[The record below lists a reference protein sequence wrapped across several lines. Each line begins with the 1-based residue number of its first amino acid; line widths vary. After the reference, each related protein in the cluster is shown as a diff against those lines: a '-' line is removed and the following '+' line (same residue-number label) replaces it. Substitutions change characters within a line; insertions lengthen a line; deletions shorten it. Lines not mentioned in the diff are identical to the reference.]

1 MRPAPRADPGMRLSR
16 TGLLSQVVP
25 LRRSGFGQP
34 MQWRNRTAPAQVTR
48 QPGSVPGAC
57 VADRSPL
64 DQAPSLHPLRSRS
77 LGVVRGLPRYYA
89 PVRLLRSVHRRLRPL
104 RPSRRGPARRQ
115 VARPNRRSPRF
126 RRHPFLRDVVF
137 DHGRVTAPRIP
148 VLHVLPSTLLTASAS
163 ATFELSRLNS
173 TPHRIAV
180 YASQPPS
187 PTTTQHSLSG
197 ARYGLPAP
205 VFHRLDR
212 ASFPGAQAISTD
224 RALSGPRLVRSARN
238 DDWS

>member
-1 MRPAPRADPGMRLSR
+1 
-16 TGLLSQVVP
+16 
-25 LRRSGFGQP
+25 

-48 QPGSVPGAC
+48 RSGSAPGAC
-57 VADRSPL
+57 GAERSPL
-64 DQAPSLHPLRSRS
+64 DQAPSLHPLRRRS
-77 LGVVRGLPRYYA
+77 LGVVRGLLRYYA
-89 PVRLLRSVHRRLRPL
+89 PVRLLLSVHRRRRPP

-115 VARPNRRSPRF
+115 AARPNRRSPRF

-137 DHGRVTAPRIP
+137 DHGRATAPRIP
-148 VLHVLPSTLLTASAS
+148 VPHVLPSALLTASAS
-163 ATFELSRLNS
+163 ATFELSRLNR

-187 PTTTQHSLSG
+187 PTTTQHSLAG

-212 ASFPGAQAISTD
+212 ASFPGAQAISLVGHSTPRD
-224 RALSGPRLVRSARN
+224 CVARPVLGPAYGGPGGSQ
-238 DDWS
+238 